1 MVQTP
6 PPVGGTMGFQEAVRK
21 VLNNY
26 VNFQGRASRAE
37 YWWWALF
44 TFIIGVIFGALE
56 VTGLKIFAILGGIVN
71 LALLL
76 PGLGVLWR
84 RLHDMGRAGGWAFIA
99 LVPIVGAIIL
109 IYWLVQPS
117 EQFTNRF
124 GDVPVALS
132 LIHI

>member
-1 MVQTP
+1 
-6 PPVGGTMGFQEAVRK
+6 MGFQEAVRK

-56 VTGLKIFAILGGIVN
+56 VTGLKIFAILGAIVN

-124 GDVPVALS
+124 GDVPVA
-132 LIHI
+132 

>member
-124 GDVPVALS
+124 GDVPVA
-132 LIHI
+132 

>member
-1 MVQTP
+1 MEQTP
-6 PPVGGTMGFQEAVRK
+6 PPVNGTMGFQEAVRK

-37 YWWWALF
+37 YWWWILF
-44 TFIIGVIFGALE
+44 TFIIGLIFGVLGL
-56 VTGLKIFAILGGIVN
+56 TGLKIFSILSGLVN

-76 PGLGVLWR
+76 PSLGVLWR
-84 RLHDMGRAGGWAFIA
+84 RLHDMGRAGGWAFIS
-99 LVPIVGAIIL
+99 LIPIVGAIIL

-124 GDVPVALS
+124 GEVPAA
-132 LIHI
+132 

>member
-56 VTGLKIFAILGGIVN
+56 VTGLKIFAILGAIVN

-124 GDVPVALS
+124 GDVPVA
-132 LIHI
+132 

>member
-84 RLHDMGRAGGWAFIA
+84 RLHDMGRADGLSSRLFPSWALSFSSTGSFSRANSSPTA
-99 LVPIVGAIIL
+99 LVMFP
-109 IYWLVQPS
+109 
-117 EQFTNRF
+117 
-124 GDVPVALS
+124 
-132 LIHI
+132 

>member
-44 TFIIGVIFGALE
+44 TFIIGVIFGAL
-56 VTGLKIFAILGGIVN
+56 
-71 LALLL
+71 
-76 PGLGVLWR
+76 
-84 RLHDMGRAGGWAFIA
+84 
-99 LVPIVGAIIL
+99 
-109 IYWLVQPS
+109 
-117 EQFTNRF
+117 
-124 GDVPVALS
+124 
-132 LIHI
+132 

>member
-21 VLNNY
+21 VLTNY
-26 VNFQGRASRAE
+26 VNFQVRASRAE

-124 GDVPVALS
+124 GDVPVA
-132 LIHI
+132 

>member
-117 EQFTNRF
+117 EHSTNRF
-124 GDVPVALS
+124 GDVPVA
-132 LIHI
+132 

>member
-84 RLHDMGRAGGWAFIA
+84 RLHDMGRAGGRAFIA

-124 GDVPVALS
+124 GDVPVA
-132 LIHI
+132 